1 LNGKL
6 GNSDKDGQI
15 SLIGNI
21 NKRDTANVHTM
32 IYVHLGHLASGAMIH
47 TEYDFWNGVASVV

>member
-1 LNGKL
+1 ME
-6 GNSDKDGQI
+6 NSETVTKTD
-15 SLIGNI
+15 NFI
-21 NKRDTANVHTM
+21 NRQHKQKGTANVHTM